1 MRKLLPDRSSA
12 FKHLFLKM
20 VKKRN
25 RFCWDPPTTFL
36 ERVISRVFTST
47 EIHSFIAPKAHFQ
60 LAAECSR
67 SRDFACPLT
76 MSVCLFVCL
85 SVGLLQG
92 LILIY
97 LATDAVELAKIE
109 ATW

>member
-1 MRKLLPDRSSA
+1 M
-12 FKHLFLKM
+12 
-20 VKKRN
+20 
-25 RFCWDPPTTFL
+25 
-36 ERVISRVFTST
+36 
-47 EIHSFIAPKAHFQ
+47 IAPKAHFQ

-76 MSVCLFVCL
+76 MSVGCRF
-85 SVGLLQG
+85 VGLLQG
-92 LILIY
+92 LVLIY